1 MEQNSKNYKR
11 NTRVQ
16 LILGIVLVLI
26 GVAVLAELV
35 DAVPWRLRD
44 FVFTWQMLLIVLGIV
59 FVSGKESKPT
69 GYILIA
75 VGAFFLLPRFID
87 LPYYWRSLFWPAI
100 LIVIGLVVI
109 FHRGKGG
116 CRSHP
121 HRQSESEDDYLDDVA
136 VFGGSDRIIHSKN
149 FQGGKITNIFGGSKY
164 DMRQVELAEGKQYLE
179 VVMIF
184 GGSKFVVPEGWN
196 MKIEVTAIFGGFSDK
211 RVRSKPDSEKGTL
224 VIRGV
229 TLFGGG
235 EIVNF

>member
-1 MEQNSKNYKR
+1 MEQKSKNYKR

-16 LILGIVLVLI
+16 LLLGIVLVLI

-44 FVFTWQMLLIVLGIV
+44 FVFTWQMILIVLGII

-75 VGAFFLLPRFID
+75 IGAFFLLPRVID

-100 LIVIGLVVI
+100 LIVLGLVVI

-116 CRSHP
+116 GRSHP
-121 HRQSESEDDYLDDVA
+121 HRQTESEDDYLDDVA

-164 DMRQVELAEGKQYLE
+164 DMRQVELAQGNQHLE

-224 VIRGV
+224 VIRGL